1 MRIHETGPVLPGT
14 ERRDGDEVAE
24 RWRIASAH
32 AGPAVMKERKK
43 SGESGAT
50 PRPISASAE
59 TPEARADRT
68 REIKFKILEGA
79 YDSLEA
85 VDQLARRIL
94 SSGDM

>member
-1 MRIHETGPVLPGT
+1 M
-14 ERRDGDEVAE
+14 AE
-24 RWRIASAH
+24 DWR
-32 AGPAVMKERKK
+32 
-43 SGESGAT
+43 GESPHPGLAVVKGRKEEGEPMGSRRPT
-50 PRPISASAE
+50 PAE